1 MNNINQMHTSC
12 SSTPLHTLLYTGHSR
27 ANQQQH
33 SGSRNITRLIYSKT
47 CRAPWDAQNSRVEQG
62 ARNLGEE
69 HHWHA
74 RSRLAPA
81 LTPLRLPE
89 LADSEEHQKKSHN
102 LWTALIDW
110 NKPAGLCLQTG
121 TRTRAGCCIRGQ
133 GASRSGVRSVIE

>member
-1 MNNINQMHTSC
+1 MPRC
-12 SSTPLHTLLYTGHSR
+12 
-27 ANQQQH
+27 
-33 SGSRNITRLIYSKT
+33 
-47 CRAPWDAQNSRVEQG
+47 QNSRVEQG
-62 ARNLGEE
+62 ARNLGKE

-89 LADSEEHQKKSHN
+89 LADSEEHQKKIPQTVPAPVQYLHLYLCLYLYLYLCLY